1 MIKAAAQYRRALKK
15 ELRCSSSASKRLMGG
30 FNRTLSAYLEEH
42 LSPTADDL
50 IAAFGTPR
58 EMADVLMADLT
69 TRELALYQKN
79 LLFRKILL
87 SVLIVLLFTLTTYI
101 WFFKTTGLTTIDEA
115 NYISVT
121 EEKSSQVKEEGAY
134 SASTEGDSEH
144 G

>member
-15 ELRCSSSASKRLMGG
+15 ELRCNSNASKRFMDG
-30 FNRTLSAYLEEH
+30 FNRALSAYLEEH
-42 LSPTADDL
+42 PSPTADDL
-50 IAAFGTPR
+50 IDAFGTPR

-69 TRELALYQKN
+69 VRELALYQKT

-87 SVLIVLLFTLTTYI
+87 SALIVLLFALTAYI

-115 NYISVT
+115 NYINTT
-121 EEKSSQVKEEGAY
+121 EEKSSQSKEEGTY
-134 SASTEGDSEH
+134 PASTEGDSEH